1 VPLLALRE
9 RLDPGRPRAGRVAAV
24 MQRSQRLRAHL
35 ERGLSAFSAAR
46 EHAAGKAQR
55 LLGRAS
61 TLLTQ
66 NPTGGKC
73 GIADGQPLD
82 AEQMI
87 LGYMQGLFPMDERG
101 QLRWRSPYPRFAL
114 LLDELQEPED
124 VGRVLASGVFE
135 LSFDRAP
142 ARVLQACRQGPDAR
156 WLSQRLEQLYLELF
170 ELRMMHTVEA
180 WQGGELVGGSF
191 GLSVGR
197 VWTTEARF
205 ECVAHA
211 ADAQFLHL
219 ARHLVA
225 CGYAC
230 VEAQTYTEAMA
241 RFGARDLPIDEYRS
255 LLARGLIAPASF
267 GQRAASHQQEVPPG
281 GPPRAVLSAPGHG

>member
-1 VPLLALRE
+1 VPVPPLRE
-9 RLDPGRPRAGRVAAV
+9 RVGLRQGCAGRVAV
-24 MQRSQRLRAHL
+24 VTPRSRRLRAQL
-35 ERGLSAFSAAR
+35 ERGLASVRAAG

-61 TLLTQ
+61 TLLTE
-66 NPTGGKC
+66 NPMGGTC
-73 GIADGQPLD
+73 GIADGLPLNAD
-82 AEQMI
+82 QML
-87 LGYMQGLFPMDERG
+87 LGYMQGLFPMDVG
-101 QLRWRSPYPRFAL
+101 GKLRWRFPYPRFAL

-124 VGRVLASGVFE
+124 VASVLASGAFE

-142 ARVLQACRQGPDAR
+142 ARVLEACRQCPDAD
-156 WLSQRLEQLYLELF
+156 WLSERLEQLYLELF
-170 ELRMMHTVEA
+170 ELKVMHTVEA

-191 GLSVGR
+191 GLSLGR

-205 ECVAHA
+205 ERAANA

-225 CGYAC
+225 CGYSC
-230 VEAQTYTEAMA
+230 VEAQAYTAAMA
-241 RFGARDLPIDEYRS
+241 RFGARDVPVDEYRS

-267 GQRAASHQQEVPPG
+267 GD
-281 GPPRAVLSAPGHG
+281 PPRSGIRAQQDAPRGGAFAAPRRR